1 MWDLKVKYRWHS
13 VGEWSSDARWERP
26 SNREP
31 HTAIACVG
39 RGGTGGGSQDCVRV
53 LRNEPRREKRELVR
67 SIFNLANMEIV
78 KRARPSSTFNF
89 AKASIGN
96 LFLTG

>member
-1 MWDLKVKYRWHS
+1 MRLIPEPDESL
-13 VGEWSSDARWERP
+13 EDPEER
-26 SNREP
+26 R
-31 HTAIACVG
+31 A
-39 RGGTGGGSQDCVRV
+39 VRV
-53 LRNEPRREKRELVR
+53 LFNHRLSQDPEQARIEWLDVVEGRDRALWRHIASEKRELVR
-67 SIFNLANMEIV
+67 SIFNLANLEIV

>member
-1 MWDLKVKYRWHS
+1 MRLIPEPDESLEDPEERRALRALFNHRLSADPARARV
-13 VGEWSSDARWERP
+13 EWLDAVE
-26 SNREP
+26 
-31 HTAIACVG
+31 G
-39 RGGTGGGSQDCVRV
+39 RDRALWRYVAS
-53 LRNEPRREKRELVR
+53 EKRELVR
-67 SIFNLANMEIV
+67 SILNLANSEIV

>member
-1 MWDLKVKYRWHS
+1 MRRIPEPDELL
-13 VGEWSSDARWERP
+13 EDPEERRALRALF
-26 SNREP
+26 NHRL
-31 HTAIACVG
+31 
-39 RGGTGGGSQDCVRV
+39 SQDPAQARV
-53 LRNEPRREKRELVR
+53 EWLDVVEGRDRALWQHIASEKRELVR

>member
-1 MWDLKVKYRWHS
+1 MRLIPEPDGTLEDPEERRALRALFNHRLSADPARARV
-13 VGEWSSDARWERP
+13 EWLDAVE
-26 SNREP
+26 
-31 HTAIACVG
+31 G
-39 RGGTGGGSQDCVRV
+39 RDRALWRYVAS
-53 LRNEPRREKRELVR
+53 EKRELVR
-67 SIFNLANMEIV
+67 SILNLANSEIV